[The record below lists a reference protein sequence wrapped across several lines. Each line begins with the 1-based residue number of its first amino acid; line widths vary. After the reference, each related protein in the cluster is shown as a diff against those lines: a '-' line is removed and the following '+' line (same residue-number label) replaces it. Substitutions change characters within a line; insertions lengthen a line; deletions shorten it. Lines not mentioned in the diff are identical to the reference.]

1 MGILAGLMTFDF
13 VVSLTVYKKVLDI
26 TYKHSDV
33 LQKESFEYGSD
44 ASLIVTKYFFLNQEE
59 VGMTDL

>member
-33 LQKESFEYGSD
+33 LQKESFEYGSN
-44 ASLIVTKYFFLNQEE
+44 ASLIVTKYFF
-59 VGMTDL
+59 